1 MLDNVEPA
9 LSVDSGNVGPKMLGD
24 VGATML
30 DDETFAL
37 SMFLILNLIIASIF
51 MKQSLS
57 FTHLDR

>member
-1 MLDNVEPA
+1 MLD
-9 LSVDSGNVGPKMLGD
+9 D

-37 SMFLILNLIIASIF
+37 SMCLILNLIITSIF